1 MWSWWSTDESNTI
14 VYCGSRGRDRMVA
27 EFITT
32 YAINA
37 YHHWCCEFESRS
49 GRGVQYY
56 LIKFVSDL
64 GKVGGFLRFPPLKN
78 WPPRYSWNIVAL
90 NATTH
95 HLYLLPFIM
104 RVYVGFLYRLMFIF
118 MSSLQMWL
126 KSYFTFCF
134 CAIEYKFP
142 PNSNAVS
149 VKWTCNCY
157 IIHFYWGDHEDQQT
171 RTKQSSLHSLVYQ
184 EVNITMCTFFYKFG
198 NMHIAL
204 NELGLREFP
213 LPGQIS
219 SPQVF
224 IRVRVSQSSV
234 SV

>member
-1 MWSWWSTDESNTI
+1 M
-14 VYCGSRGRDRMVA
+14 
-27 EFITT
+27 
-32 YAINA
+32 
-37 YHHWCCEFESRS
+37 
-49 GRGVQYY
+49 
-56 LIKFVSDL
+56 
-64 GKVGGFLRFPPLKN
+64 FPPLKN

-90 NATTH
+90 NTTTH
-95 HLYLLPFIM
+95 PLYLLPFIM
-104 RVYVGFLYRLMFIF
+104 RVYVGFLYLLMFIF

-126 KSYFTFCF
+126 KSYFTFCY

-157 IIHFYWGDHEDQQT
+157 IIHLYWGDHEDQQT